1 MKAILF
7 LIYLVPSFC
16 LAAEPVKE
24 PAKDAAKIPVK
35 DGFQTMDMNQFD
47 KLNTNPSHNKTPVQV
62 SSGCINKMGKEFK
75 SGDLGYQACL
85 QEAQTDAAAGSK
97 NGASPSLGITLGK

>member
-7 LIYLVPSFC
+7 LILLIPFFA
-16 LAAEPVKE
+16 LAAEPVIA
-24 PAKDAAKIPVK
+24 PVNDAAKVPVK

-47 KLNTNPSHNKTPVQV
+47 KLSAQPSRSKAPVQF

-97 NGASPSLGITLGK
+97 NGASPSLGITIGK